1 MMKTI
6 FSLLAASLLLVA
18 TQSYGQSTG
27 AESTTKR
34 VYLNSV
40 LGLSFPGAGNL
51 NTELAKSGFLPLT
64 GTYFAR
70 GAGFYTLFPKVRLAT
85 LFNFS
90 SYSGTNT
97 DNNRSTW
104 VRGTTAGTSLGIIV
118 RNTSHI
124 QIIPYAGLAYSWFG
138 TRLSKVAPGNTTF
151 SGYVSGPAN
160 QQHLALEQFLGNV
173 GLHVVKPGLG
183 KSALAKQLIVG
194 LRGAYYFP
202 LNTPTWKTN
211 AVNLSGGPSINP
223 GGAYLHLIIGSAL

>member
-1 MMKTI
+1 MKTLHVLPVTTLL
-6 FSLLAASLLLVA
+6 LLAIEGF
-18 TQSYGQSTG
+18 GQSTG
-27 AESTTKR
+27 TESTTKR

-40 LGLSFPGAGNL
+40 LGLSFPGADNL
-51 NTELAKSGFLPLT
+51 STELTKNGFLPLS
-64 GTYFAR
+64 GAYFAR

-104 VRGTTAGTSLGIIV
+104 VRGTTAGTSLGILV
-118 RNTSHI
+118 RNTDRI
-124 QIIPYAGLAYSWFG
+124 QVIPYAGLAYSWFG
-138 TRLSKVAPGNTTF
+138 TRLSKVAPVSTVF
-151 SGYVSGPAN
+151 SGYLSGPAN

-194 LRGAYYFP
+194 LRGGYHFP
-202 LNTPTWKTN
+202 LNKPTWQTN
-211 AVNLSGGPSINP
+211 TVDLTVGPKINP
-223 GGAYLHLIIGSAL
+223 GGAYLHLIIGSSL

>member
-1 MMKTI
+1 MKSIATI
-6 FSLLAASLLLVA
+6 LSA
-18 TQSYGQSTG
+18 TCLFLSTSGYGQTAGSE
-27 AESTTKR
+27 APTKR

-40 LGLSFPGAGNL
+40 LGVSFPGAGNL
-51 NTELAKSGFLPLT
+51 NTELTKSGFLPLS

-90 SYSGTNT
+90 SYSGTST

-118 RNTSHI
+118 RNTDHI
-124 QIIPYAGLAYSWFG
+124 QVIPYAGLAYSWFG
-138 TRLSKVAPGNTTF
+138 TRLSKVAPGSTAF
-151 SGYVSGPAN
+151 SGYLSGPAN

-183 KSALAKQLIVG
+183 KSALARQLIIG
-194 LRGAYYFP
+194 LRGGYYFP
-202 LNTPTWKTN
+202 LNTPTWQTN
-211 AVNLSGGPSINP
+211 TVELTGGPKINP
-223 GGAYLHLIIGSAL
+223 GGAYLHLIIGSSL

>member
-1 MMKTI
+1 MKKTL
-6 FSLLAASLLLVA
+6 FPLLAAALLLLT

-27 AESTTKR
+27 TESATKR

-51 NTELAKSGFLPLT
+51 NTELTKAGFLPLS

-85 LFNFS
+85 IFNFS
-90 SYSGTNT
+90 SYSGTGT

-104 VRGTTAGTSLGIIV
+104 VRGTTAGTALGIIV

-124 QIIPYAGLAYSWFG
+124 QVIPYAGLAYSWFG
-138 TRLSKVAPGNTTF
+138 TRLSKVAPGSTTF
-151 SGYVSGPAN
+151 SGYLSGPAN

-183 KSALAKQLIVG
+183 KSALAKQLIIG
-194 LRGAYYFP
+194 LRGGYFFP
-202 LNTPTWKTN
+202 LNTPTWQTN
-211 AVNLSGGPSINP
+211 TVDLTGGPTINP
-223 GGAYLHLIIGSAL
+223 GGAYLHLIIGSSL